1 MKLFH
6 VKTPCRVRVLTCGT
20 VAAGPRFVGI
30 LDEDAASARQLP
42 GWAAASTWATA
53 QPTLSGAMRLKVHL
67 FHPIAGF
74 VVYFSRRYLIFSLYL
89 GLIHAK

>member
-1 MKLFH
+1 MGELGKA
-6 VKTPCRVRVLTCGT
+6 VCVLSCGT

-42 GWAAASTWATA
+42 GWTAASTWATA
-53 QPTLSGAMRLKVHL
+53 QPTLSGTMQLKVHL

-74 VVYFSRRYLIFSLYL
+74 VVYFSRRYLVFPYF
-89 GLIHAK
+89 